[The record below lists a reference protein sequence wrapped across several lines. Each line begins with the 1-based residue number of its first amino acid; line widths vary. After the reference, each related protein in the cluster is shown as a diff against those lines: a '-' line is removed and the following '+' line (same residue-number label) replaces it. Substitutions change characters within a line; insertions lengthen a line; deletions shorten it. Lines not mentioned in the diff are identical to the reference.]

1 MTAEQFTYWLQGFM
15 EINDPET
22 LNKRET
28 QIIKDHLALV
38 FQKETPTRVE
48 IPIDF
53 PNKTEIVTNP
63 FEKGYPTVNP
73 YISSP
78 YPDWINRPTVYC
90 TTNTSDTTI
99 C

>member
-22 LNKRET
+22 LTRRET

-38 FQKETPTRVE
+38 FKKETPTRTLL
-48 IPIDF
+48 
-53 PNKTEIVTNP
+53 TEQPTTLPSTYPPPVTTNP
-63 FEKGYPTVNP
+63 YTV
-73 YISSP
+73 
-78 YPDWINRPTVYC
+78 TC
-90 TTNTSDTTI
+90 TDTKTNII

>member
-22 LNKRET
+22 LTRRET

-38 FQKETPTRVE
+38 FKKETPTRVGTGV
-48 IPIDF
+48 

-63 FEKGYPTVNP
+63 FEKGYPSVNP
-73 YISSP
+73 Y
-78 YPDWINRPTVYC
+78 TVTC
-90 TTNTSDTTI
+90 TGTSNII

>member
-15 EINDPET
+15 EINDPDRIGP
-22 LNKRET
+22 KET
-28 QIIKDHLALV
+28 QIIKDHLELV
-38 FQKETPTRVE
+38 FKKETPNRT
-48 IPIDF
+48 IA

-73 YISSP
+73 Y
-78 YPDWINRPTVYC
+78 TVTC
-90 TTNTSDTTI
+90 TGIDPNSTATGRLI